1 MVFTTSPTVQSLPF
15 PPDSIPISDLIFD
28 DKYGRCLVE
37 KSPSPFICGLTGN
50 SYSFKEYEQRA
61 DLLSRGLSKDIGWQ
75 PNQGTELHKVIA
87 IFSVNTAERS
97 LGKPSLMQSS
107 GGFATSV
114 LFPNM
119 VPKGHLGLKCLGWS
133 LISDLSVPFVG
144 RCPTIIR
151 GPLQRQSRTNYD
163 PLLTSLELQ
172 SLNEHFDA
180 IASLITDDY
189 VGSFDNPTL
198 LA

>member
-1 MVFTTSPTVQSLPF
+1 
-15 PPDSIPISDLIFD
+15 
-28 DKYGRCLVE
+28 
-37 KSPSPFICGLTGN
+37 
-50 SYSFKEYEQRA
+50 
-61 DLLSRGLSKDIGWQ
+61 
-75 PNQGTELHKVIA
+75 
-87 IFSVNTAERS
+87 
-97 LGKPSLMQSS
+97 
-107 GGFATSV
+107 
-114 LFPNM
+114 M

-189 VGSFDNPTL
+189 VGSFDNPHCLRDGLLPISCFRSLVEPTTGGRLPETL
-198 LA
+198 RLQRAITRCLSPPRSWKGSPTRVLLQNCRYIEQHSGHFIRRGVHRLYVGALCRLALGRIML